1 MIGALYGSGVMSE
14 SPSPRYTVA
23 IHRTSRGC
31 FARVTNLP
39 GCIAHGANEV
49 EALENVR
56 SSIRAY
62 EAIAR
67 LLADRRAG
75 VSLEISA

>member
-1 MIGALYGSGVMSE
+1 MSNE
-14 SPSPRYTVA
+14 SVPARYVVA

-39 GCIAHGANEV
+39 GCIAHGASEV

-62 EAIAR
+62 EAMAR
-67 LLADRRAG
+67 LLADRKAG